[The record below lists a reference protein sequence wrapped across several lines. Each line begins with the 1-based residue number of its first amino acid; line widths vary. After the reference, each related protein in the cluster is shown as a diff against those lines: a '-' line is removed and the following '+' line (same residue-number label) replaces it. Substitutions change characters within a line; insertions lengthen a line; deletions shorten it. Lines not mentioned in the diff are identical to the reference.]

1 MAKRRTSVGRAA
13 DRGWLITGPL
23 GLLATI
29 WAITLGLV
37 QVSWTS
43 APGVDYPAAY
53 QTWGVAALLLA
64 VFIAAEVAVFHF
76 VIRRQGFII
85 TINEIPLVLALFYLP
100 PLMVVVAYS
109 LSTLVAQLRRHS
121 TPVKLWF
128 NVAKNAAGTSLAG
141 LVLLALPSIHDNVGP
156 GMWGVLFAAVATHV
170 LVTLAA
176 VVGVISLVQG
186 PQAGREVIRTAN
198 PILLTTGVNVAIG
211 LVILIVLSAT
221 VWAVLL
227 LVVLVTVLALVYRSY
242 ARFVQQHR
250 MLADLYELTQAIGGE
265 GGPGDTLADT
275 LLGRVRAMM
284 QAEYAT
290 LWLPAQGRHPEV
302 LLSARVDDSGL
313 LDVAPT
319 PAEVRAY
326 SQEAGGRTVAVGAR
340 FETETRLRL
349 ALRASNVK
357 DVIVTPLRSGSAVIG
372 TLEVVNRLGDLG
384 HFTSADVRMLETIAA
399 HAGVAVENS
408 RLVDRLRYDAY
419 HDGLTTLGNRR
430 RITEALEESVI
441 VRAPGE
447 VVAVLLFD
455 VDRLRDVNES
465 LGHAAGDKLLAEVA
479 RRLRTFAPPAALV
492 GRVGGDEFVV
502 TLRSESIEA
511 AVQLATE
518 LREQVRDPIMF
529 GTLMLDVD
537 TAVGVVVHPDHGTD
551 PAALLQRADVAATHA
566 KAVPGGVQLFSVG
579 LESRSVRRL
588 ELAGDLRRALDNDEL
603 EVYFQPKVTL
613 TDRRLV
619 GVECLARWE
628 HPAHGAVSPED
639 FVAVAEHTGQLGRL
653 TEAVLKEGLRRCR
666 EWADAD
672 RPLAVAVNLSPRTL
686 VDPGFP
692 GRVEALLREYGVAP
706 GQVTFEIKED
716 GVIGPTDRPLP
727 TLRRLRDVGV
737 RLSVDDFGT
746 GYSSLS
752 YLRRLP
758 VNEVKIDRSFVQ
770 GMATDAGDLAIV
782 RAVVAL
788 SLQFGLTV
796 VAEGVE
802 SELTLDLLKEMGCEI
817 GQGFLFSRPLPYER
831 LEAWFGARTESEP
844 TPLGEVRRLR
854 AVT

>member
-1 MAKRRTSVGRAA
+1 MPRPSVALPRSSQLAWVITVPLFLIAAVLTMAAQAGQTVPPS
-13 DRGWLITGPL
+13 GW
-23 GLLATI
+23 
-29 WAITLGLV
+29 
-37 QVSWTS
+37 
-43 APGVDYPAAY
+43 
-53 QTWGVAALLLA
+53 LLA
-64 VFIAAEVAVFHF
+64 VVYLGLFLATDWTILRFDLRRHVFQVSLSEV
-76 VIRRQGFII
+76 
-85 TINEIPLVLALFYLP
+85 PLVLALFYLSP
-100 PLMVVVAYS
+100 VTVVLVRAAATLIVA
-109 LSTLVAQLRRHS
+109 VRRHQ

-128 NVAKNAAGTSLAG
+128 NVATIAAATAFASVVVRAWGPVGPEPDPQTWLVLIAAVGTS
-141 LVLLALPSIHDNVGP
+141 
-156 GMWGVLFAAVATHV
+156 V

-176 VVGVISLVQG
+176 VAGVISLLQG
-186 PQAGREVIRTAN
+186 RTSPRDLVRTAV
-198 PILLTTGVNVAIG
+198 PG
-211 LVILIVLSAT
+211 LIVASINITLG
-221 VWAVLL
+221 
-227 LVVLVTVLALVYRSY
+227 LVVLLVLQQSPWGVLLIAAVFVVFVLGYRSY
-242 ARFVQQHR
+242 QQFVRQHR
-250 MLADLYELTQAIGGE
+250 TLTRMYELTAALRGIVDDGAL
-265 GGPGDTLADT
+265 PDV
-275 LLGRVRAMM
+275 LLGRVRELLE
-284 QAEYAT
+284 AECAT

-313 LDVAPT
+313 LDVVGT
-319 PAEVRAY
+319 PDDLRKNAVE
-326 SQEAGGRTVAVGAR
+326 SGETVAVSRKLGDPELR
-340 FETETRLRL
+340 RRLL
-349 ALRASNVK
+349 ASGMRK
-357 DVIVTPLRSGSAVIG
+357 DAIAVPLRSGQATVG
-372 TLEVVNRLGDLG
+372 CLEVTGRLAD
-384 HFTSADVRMLETIAA
+384 SATFDDGDVRLLEAVA
-399 HAGVAVENS
+399 VHVSVAVENS

-419 HDGLTTLGNRR
+419 HDGLTSLANRR

-447 VVAVLLFD
+447 VVALLLFD

-479 RRLRTFAPPAALV
+479 RRLRAFAPPAALV

-511 AVQLATE
+511 AAQLAVE
-518 LREQVRDPIMF
+518 LREQIRDPIMF
-529 GTLMLDVD
+529 GTITLDVD

-551 PAALLQRADVAATHA
+551 PAMLLQRADVAATVA
-566 KAVPGGVQLFSVG
+566 KSVPGGVQLFSAG

-603 EVYFQPKVTL
+603 EVFFQPKVTL

-672 RPLAVAVNLSPRTL
+672 RPLSVAVNLSPRTL
-686 VDPGFP
+686 VDPAFP
-692 GRVEALLREYGVAP
+692 NRVESLLREYGVAP
-706 GQVTFEIKED
+706 AQVTFEIKED
-716 GVIGPTDRPLP
+716 GVVGPTDRPLP
-727 TLRRLRDVGV
+727 TLRRLRELGV

-758 VNEVKIDRSFVQ
+758 VHEVKIDRSFVQ

-831 LEAWFGARTESEP
+831 LEAWFGARTETEP

>member
-1 MAKRRTSVGRAA
+1 MAKRQTTAGRAA
-13 DRGWLITGPL
+13 DRAWLITGPL
-23 GLLATI
+23 SLLAAI
-29 WAITLGLV
+29 WAATLSLV
-37 QVSWTS
+37 QEGWTE
-43 APGVDYPAAY
+43 APGVVYAAAY
-53 QTWGVAALLLA
+53 QSWGVAGVLLA
-64 VFIAAEVAVFHF
+64 VFVAAEVAVFHF
-76 VIRRQGFII
+76 VIRRQGFTI

-100 PLMVVVAYS
+100 PLMVVLAYS
-109 LSTLVAQLRRHS
+109 ASTLIAQLRRKS
-121 TPVKLWF
+121 APVKLWF

-141 LVLLALPSIHDNVGP
+141 LVLLALPPILGDVGP

-170 LVTLAA
+170 LVTLVA

-198 PILLTTGVNVAIG
+198 PILLATAVNVVIG

-221 VWAVLL
+221 LWAALL

-242 ARFVQQHR
+242 ARFLEQHR
-250 MLADLYELTQAIGGE
+250 MLTDLYELTQAISGDRQGGS
-265 GGPGDTLADT
+265 LADT

-302 LLSARVDDSGL
+302 MLSARVDDLGL

-319 PAEVRAY
+319 PAAVRAY
-326 SQEAGGRTVAVGAR
+326 SQQEGGRTVAVGSR
-340 FETETRLRL
+340 FTTAEELRP
-349 ALRASNVK
+349 ALRNSGVK

-384 HFTSADVRMLETIAA
+384 NFTAADVRMLETIAA

-419 HDGLTTLGNRR
+419 HDGLTTLANRR

-479 RRLRTFAPPAALV
+479 RRLRTYAPPAALV
-492 GRVGGDEFVV
+492 GRVGGDEFIV
-502 TLRSESIEA
+502 TLRSESVEA
-511 AVQLATE
+511 AAQLATE

-529 GTLMLDVD
+529 GTLTLDVD

-551 PAALLQRADVAATHA
+551 PATLLQRADVAATVA
-566 KAVPGGVQLFSVG
+566 KSVPGGVQLFSAG

-588 ELAGDLRRALDNDEL
+588 ELAGDLRRALDHDEL

-639 FVAVAEHTGQLGRL
+639 FVAVAEHTGQLSRL

-672 RPLAVAVNLSPRTL
+672 RPLSVAVNLSPRTL

-692 GRVEALLREYGVAP
+692 GRVEALLREYAVAP
-706 GQVTFEIKED
+706 EQVTFEIKED

-727 TLRRLRDVGV
+727 TLRRLRELGV

-758 VNEVKIDRSFVQ
+758 VHEVKIDRSFVQ

-802 SELTLDLLKEMGCEI
+802 SELTLDLLKDMGCEI

-831 LEAWFGARTESEP
+831 LEAWFGARTEAEP
-844 TPLGEVRRLR
+844 TPMGEVRRLR